1 MAEVKTVDKSNFQAE
16 VMEADKPVIV
26 DFWASWCG
34 PCRQINPVLTSI
46 AETHDELYVAK
57 INIDESPEI
66 AQQYQVLSVPTFL
79 VFEDGQVT
87 KTVVGAKPRTVLER
101 ELLAGL

>member
-1 MAEVKTVDKSNFQAE
+1 MAEVKTVDKSNFQTE

-34 PCRQINPVLTSI
+34 PCRQVSPVLTSI

-57 INIDESPEI
+57 INIDENPEI

-79 VFEDGQVT
+79 VFSGGKVI
-87 KTVVGAKPRTVLER
+87 KTVVGAKPKTVLER
-101 ELLAGL
+101 ELMAGL

>member
-16 VMEADKPVIV
+16 VIDSDKPVLV

-34 PCRQINPVLTSI
+34 PCRQVQPLMDSI

-57 INIDESPEI
+57 INIDENPEI
-66 AQQYQVLSVPTFL
+66 AQLYGVLSVPTFL
-79 VFEDGQVT
+79 VFKDGQVV
-87 KTVVGAKPRTVLER
+87 KTVVGAKPKSVLER

>member
-1 MAEVKTVDKSNFQAE
+1 MAEVKAVTKDNFQAE
-16 VMEADKPVIV
+16 VIDSDKPVIV

-34 PCRQINPVLTSI
+34 PCRQVNPVMTSI

-66 AQQYQVLSVPTFL
+66 AQLYGVLSVPTFL
-79 VFEDGQVT
+79 VFNEGQVI
-87 KTVVGAKPRTVLER
+87 KTVVGAKPKTVLER

>member
-1 MAEVKTVDKSNFQAE
+1 MAEVKTVDKSNFQTE
-16 VMEADKPVIV
+16 VLEADKPVIV

-34 PCRQINPVLTSI
+34 PCRQVNPVMTSI

-57 INIDESPEI
+57 INIDENPEI
-66 AQQYQVLSVPTFL
+66 AQLYGVLSIPTFL

-87 KTVVGAKPRTVLER
+87 KTVVGAKPKTVLER